1 MPPLHF
7 HYTVRWFLFL
17 SQTRRR
23 DTGDARCS
31 LARSLRAECAVTGEE
46 KVVRWAPNC
55 ALECG
60 ALEWEEECGKLEW
73 EGKSG
78 RKECGKLEW
87 EDKSGKK
94 ECGKLEWDGWSG
106 RGLSRGLLEC

>member
-1 MPPLHF
+1 MTGLPPLHF

-46 KVVRWAPNC
+46 KVVWWAPNC

-60 ALEWEEECGKLEW
+60 ALEWEEGVWETGVGGLEW
-73 EGKSG
+73 EG
-78 RKECGKLEW
+78 LEY
-87 EDKSGKK
+87 E
-94 ECGKLEWDGWSG
+94 
-106 RGLSRGLLEC
+106 LLEC